1 MDSWRLFVL
10 ALETLASLNL
20 HVICISWIRFYIIGL
35 AISEPSSFRWKQIIL
50 LGLLGRGLKR
60 LWSFNSESSG
70 WKPQLTPFKTRRR
83 RTRTPLR
90 WPTYFLT
97 PTGLFTIQVRS
108 KARQFVEIL
117 ISIRH
122 IFRPGV
128 RGDMTGKKII
138 SNTNTMT
145 KTNKFKENLKRAT
158 LGTYDLWDIWSEK
171 WNMTWRK
178 NTMKKTKTKTDTFR
192 EHLQRAI
199 QTMTKTNT
207 NRMAMAKTSSFR
219 ENL

>member
-1 MDSWRLFVL
+1 MLAWKFTNPAVSMDSWRLFVL

-70 WKPQLTPFKTRRR
+70 WKPQLTLFKTRRR

-90 WPTYFLT
+90 WPTCFLT
-97 PTGLFTIQVRS
+97 PTGLYTIQVRS

-145 KTNKFKENLKRAT
+145 KTNKFKEKGLMIFETFDRRNET
-158 LGTYDLWDIWSEK
+158 WPDEK
-171 WNMTWRK
+171 YNEK
-178 NTMKKTKTKTDTFR
+178 DK
-192 EHLQRAI
+192 
-199 QTMTKTNT
+199 
-207 NRMAMAKTSSFR
+207 
-219 ENL
+219 